1 MKKVFLLSAALLAFA
16 ISAGAQNQEEVQYN
30 QYGQKV
36 ESLPIDARLQDGIL
50 VFQNKAANY
59 KMWFDVRIQGD
70 AAVYFGY
77 DKNLVSIG
85 NGMNIRRSRFAI
97 KAQLDKNWYGELDT
111 DWTSGTPEIK
121 DAILEYTGIPNLS
134 IKMGNFKEN
143 FSIQRN
149 TTSRYLQFMERPMV
163 TALAPSRHLGV
174 AATWSCPLVW
184 VSGGVF
190 GPELKSSEEMTAM
203 EDGNKDYGLNEGLS
217 YTGKVAIRPINNQ
230 TSSLHIGAAVSYRE
244 PKLTSTDG
252 YNATRYSSRNSTS
265 INRKKFLDTDAIKG
279 LDHELAYTVELAGHW
294 KQLRYE
300 GAYIARTAYLDPEK
314 TVIPKEDLGPQT
326 ADGWY
331 VQAGWLLFGGQQ
343 NYDAKGGKYTR
354 INPGRSWGDVEL
366 CARYEVADFNCSKY
380 YAGGSAQAFTLGL
393 NFYPTKN
400 VKFVINYQYNINDK
414 YANGKGANDGTDE
427 AAKWFV
433 GYDASGNKCKVPSQ
447 IVGNTGIC
455 YSMIACRFQVAF

>member
-16 ISAGAQNQEEVQYN
+16 FSAGAQNQEEVQYN

-59 KMWFDVRIQGD
+59 KMWFDVRVQGD
-70 AAVYFGY
+70 AAVFFGY

-279 LDHELAYTVELAGHW
+279 LDHELAYTIELAGHW

-300 GAYIARTAYLDPEK
+300 GAYIARSAYLNPEK
-314 TVIPKEDLGPQT
+314 TVIPKDELGPQT

-343 NYDAKGGKYTR
+343 NYDSKGGKYTR

-433 GYDASGNKCKVPSQ
+433 GYDADGNKCKVPSQ

-455 YSMIACRFQVAF
+455 YSMLACRFQVAF

>member
-16 ISAGAQNQEEVQYN
+16 ISAGAQDQEEVQYN

-59 KMWFDVRIQGD
+59 KMWFDVRVQGD
-70 AAVYFGY
+70 AAVFFGY

-190 GPELKSSEEMTAM
+190 GPQLKSSEEMTAM

>member
-59 KMWFDVRIQGD
+59 KMWFDVRVQGD
-70 AAVYFGY
+70 AAVFFGY

-97 KAQLDKNWYGELDT
+97 KAQLDKNWYGEFDT